1 MDSRKGPGIGIS
13 GCQEWWKGRLSVNY
27 RLALVEREGLV
38 GKSLVVIV
46 GADAG
51 QERCAGAIPNFA
63 SNVPTHGIFF
73 FQWK

>member
-1 MDSRKGPGIGIS
+1 M
-13 GCQEWWKGRLSVNY
+13 NY

-46 GADAG
+46 GVDAG

-63 SNVPTHGIFF
+63 SNVPTSWHFF
-73 FQWK
+73 LSVEIDKQKVWYAT

>member
-1 MDSRKGPGIGIS
+1 M
-13 GCQEWWKGRLSVNY
+13 NY

-46 GADAG
+46 GVDAG

-63 SNVPTHGIFF
+63 SNVPTSWHFF
-73 FQWK
+73 SFSGNR